1 LNSTIASSIAHPH
14 PPKGDQVLKILRES
28 GGSAVKVSDEEIL
41 KAQKLLA
48 ERQGAFVE
56 PASAATL
63 AALIKLKDQE
73 IEREKITLVLTES
86 GLKDTKSAMKTFKE
100 PIRVDS
106 WSEFEEVLNKR
117 F

>member
-1 LNSTIASSIAHPH
+1 
-14 PPKGDQVLKILRES
+14 VLKILRES

-56 PASAATL
+56 PAAATL